1 MIILVYSEFWRQ
13 YLNYNVTIGKFIIYI
28 NRYFIIQKLVTN
40 LDKKPI
46 IFFQTDSSLND
57 EEFFGL
63 IFQNLKNYALILL
76 DPDGYIIS
84 WNKGAELIKGYKKE
98 DVLHNHFSILYTEEE
113 IKNNK
118 PVKDMR
124 QAIVNGMYEEES
136 IWFKNNGTK
145 FFANVTLTAL
155 INPKGELKGFSMIMK
170 DITKSRIRNER
181 YNYSEDFLNSI
192 KQESTTELIKINK
205 GLQEEIDRR
214 EGTGNKGISGVE
226 KIESSLNEKDVLL
239 KEIHHRVK
247 NNLQIISSLL
257 NLQSGYIKDKES
269 IEIFKESQNRVRSM
283 ALIHEK
289 LYQSKDMSQ
298 IDFSGYISELV
309 SNLFSS
315 YSLNSAFITLHQDIK
330 NIMLEIDL
338 AINLGLIINELVSN
352 AFKHA
357 FRKGSKGNLYISIKK
372 DNRKYELIIQD
383 DGMGFPPN
391 IDFRKTESLG
401 LQLIIT
407 LVEQIGG
414 EISLYTNNGTKFV
427 INFTI

>member
-1 MIILVYSEFWRQ
+1 M
-13 YLNYNVTIGKFIIYI
+13 
-28 NRYFIIQKLVTN
+28 
-40 LDKKPI
+40 DKKPI

-63 IFQNLKNYALILL
+63 IFQNLKNYAIILL

-84 WNKGAELIKGYKKE
+84 WNTGAELIEGYKKE
-98 DVLHNHFSILYTEEE
+98 DVLHNHFSILYSEED

-118 PVKDMR
+118 PNNSLR
-124 QAIVNGMYEEES
+124 QAIVNGYLEEES
-136 IWFKNNGTK
+136 LWRRKDGTK
-145 FFANVTLTAL
+145 FLANVSLTAL
-155 INPKGELKGFSMIMK
+155 INPKGELKGFSILIK
-170 DITKSRIRNER
+170 DITKTVVASEKLK
-181 YNYSEDFLNSI
+181 YSDELLQRI
-192 KQESTTELIKINK
+192 KQVRTSELNNINK
-205 GLQEEIDRR
+205 VLQDEINRRKGEEN
-214 EGTGNKGISGVE
+214 TSISDVE
-226 KIESSLNEKDVLL
+226 KIETSLKEKEVLL

-257 NLQSGYIKDKES
+257 NLQSGYIKDKDS

-298 IDFSGYISELV
+298 IDFSGYVSELV

-315 YSLNSAFITLHQDIK
+315 YSLNSALITPHQDIN
-330 NIMLEIDL
+330 NILLEIDL

-357 FRKGSKGNLYISIKK
+357 FPSGSKGNLYVSIKK
-372 DNRKYELIIQD
+372 EGQKFELVIQD
-383 DGMGFPPN
+383 DGVGFSPEIN
-391 IDFRKTESLG
+391 FRKTESLG

-414 EISLYTNNGTKFV
+414 EIFLIPDHGTKFV
-427 INFTI
+427 INFSV

>member
-1 MIILVYSEFWRQ
+1 
-13 YLNYNVTIGKFIIYI
+13 
-28 NRYFIIQKLVTN
+28 

-63 IFQNLKNYALILL
+63 IFQNLKNYGVILL

-84 WNKGAELIKGYKKE
+84 WNTGAELIKGNKKE
-98 DVLHNHFSILYTEEE
+98 DVLHNHFSILYSEEE
-113 IKNNK
+113 RKNNK
-118 PVKDMR
+118 PINDLR
-124 QAIVNGMYEEES
+124 QAIVNGMYEEELF
-136 IWFKNNGTK
+136 WFRKNGTK
-145 FFANVTLTAL
+145 FLANVSLTAL
-155 INPKGELKGFSMIMK
+155 INPKGELKGFSMILK
-170 DITKSRIRNER
+170 DITKSRIKNER
-181 YNYSEDFLNSI
+181 LKSSDDFLKSI

-205 GLQEEIDRR
+205 VLQEEINSR
-214 EGTGNKGISGVE
+214 ERTGETNIPEVE
-226 KIESSLNEKDVLL
+226 KIETSLKEKEVLL

-298 IDFSGYISELV
+298 IDFSGYVSELV

-315 YSLNSAFITLHQDIK
+315 YSLNSVLITLHQDIH

-357 FRKGSKGNLYISIKK
+357 FSKGRKGNLYIIIKK
-372 DNRKYELIIQD
+372 DKQKYELIIQD
-383 DGMGFPPN
+383 DGVGFPPN

-414 EISLYTNNGTKFV
+414 EIFLFSDKGTKFL